1 MTEED
6 ALVQDVPYLEE
17 VLHCLEDLS
26 RARLDSEEEVLEYL
40 CLAVLFL
47 VVLSQEVLF
56 QVVLYQ
62 VVLY

>member
-6 ALVQDVPYLEE
+6 ALVQDVLYQEE
-17 VLHCLEDLS
+17 VLHCLGGLS

-40 CLAVLFL
+40 CQAVLFL
-47 VVLSQEVLF
+47 VVLSL
-56 QVVLYQ
+56 VLYQ